1 MVESNTFERD
11 NELKEVKYIPTEE
24 RNISKLKPEYE
35 AKRPDTLFLYFT
47 VATGV
52 LTWIVGGNTI
62 VWSSS
67 AILKLKSNDTNINP
81 LGKPITT
88 VEISMMV
95 GIPLTVGLIGSILCP
110 KLADLIGRKRS
121 LQVLGLIIFTC
132 IIGAA
137 FTTQIYPLIIFIT
150 LVFTCYY
157 GFWGITP
164 TYLTEI
170 CEDHNRSKYGC
181 LMSLCV
187 PLGQLYTYSIGP
199 IFNFKVFTLL
209 IGIPMIPFLLFFHF
223 APESPV
229 YLLAKEKREECIA
242 AIRKL
247 RNNKT
252 DKELEVDLKKIDDSI
267 CLAKGSKK
275 SNILGLF
282 RTKET
287 RKGLLLALLPVTVQ
301 YLCGV
306 PVLMPYMAPIL
317 NESGSNLSGS
327 TLAIIMG
334 VVKSTTY
341 IFISN
346 IIEKVGK
353 RLLLLISCVGAGLSV
368 SILGTYFYLRYIN
381 SPLVLQFQWV
391 PLVFVSL
398 FIIFYSIGLGPIA
411 IPLIG
416 EFFTPNLR
424 SSAAALIMTSVNLML
439 ALSVAAYP
447 LVAEAIGSHWCMCI
461 FALICFSG
469 AILIY
474 LYLPETRGKSIVEI
488 QEILKNYKF

>member
-11 NELKEVKYIPTEE
+11 NALEEVKYIPTEE
-24 RNISKLKPEYE
+24 RNVSKLKPEYK
-35 AKRPDTLFLYFT
+35 AKRPDTFFLYFT

-52 LTWIVGGNTI
+52 LTWMVGGNTI

-95 GIPLTVGLIGSILCP
+95 GIPATVGLIGSMLLP

-121 LQVLGLIIFTC
+121 LQVLGLLIFTC
-132 IIGAA
+132 
-137 FTTQIYPLIIFIT
+137 
-150 LVFTCYY
+150 
-157 GFWGITP
+157 
-164 TYLTEI
+164 
-170 CEDHNRSKYGC
+170 
-181 LMSLCV
+181 
-187 PLGQLYTYSIGP
+187 
-199 IFNFKVFTLL
+199 
-209 IGIPMIPFLLFFHF
+209 IPMIPFLLFFHF

-229 YLLAKEKREECIA
+229 YLLAKEKRGECIA

-252 DKELEVDLKKIDDSI
+252 DKELEVDLKKIDDII
-267 CLAKGSKK
+267 CLAKGSKE

-341 IFISN
+341 LFISN

-368 SILGTYFYLRYIN
+368 SILGMHFKDAGNPNIRTVVGAIWAEDNATN
-381 SPLVLQFQWV
+381 SIKPLVIELNYVTVARTKIHGEEYFTRQEKTSPELPPNV
-391 PLVFVSL
+391 EEEVESD
-398 FIIFYSIGLGPIA
+398 SINPRGEGLIETIRDA
-411 IPLIG
+411 IPS
-416 EFFTPNLR
+416 TR
-424 SSAAALIMTSVNLML
+424 VVSSDL
-439 ALSVAAYP
+439 
-447 LVAEAIGSHWCMCI
+447 
-461 FALICFSG
+461 
-469 AILIY
+469 
-474 LYLPETRGKSIVEI
+474 
-488 QEILKNYKF
+488 LKHQYQVPFLD